1 MSGPGSACA
10 AVIFD
15 VDGVLVDSP
24 HEGAWRD
31 ALAEL
36 MSGPW
41 SVGGSMSVRDRS
53 SWTPEAFTSQVY
65 RDVASGRSRHDGAR
79 ALLEYFRVPDA
90 EERVPEYAAR
100 KQQLLVRLIDERRFA
115 AYPDGVRLVMAVRAA
130 GVPVVAASSSK
141 NAGRLL
147 AALPVDDGRSLREV
161 FDADVSGCP
170 VERGKPAPDLF
181 LMAAAA
187 VGAQPEGCVVVEDA
201 SAGVRAAKA
210 GGMAAVGV
218 ARADDSADLDRA
230 GADLV
235 VVSLDEVDVDA
246 LVSGRPVRRR

>member
-1 MSGPGSACA
+1 MSGGAA
-10 AVIFD
+10 RFEAVIFD

-24 HEGAWRD
+24 HEQAWRES
-31 ALAEL
+31 LAEL
-36 MSGPW
+36 MTGVW
-41 SVGGSMSVRDRS
+41 ARGGAGSVRARS
-53 SWTPEAFTSQVY
+53 SWTPDAFTSRVY
-65 RDVASGRSRHDGAR
+65 RQVASGRPRLDGAR
-79 ALLEYFRVPDA
+79 AVLEYFTVPDA
-90 EERVPEYAAR
+90 ERRAVEFAER
-100 KQQLLVRLIDERRFA
+100 KQALLLRLIDERRFA
-115 AYPDGVRLVMAVRAA
+115 AYPDGVGFVLAVRAA
-130 GVPVVAASSSK
+130 GIPVVAASSSK

-161 FDADVSGCP
+161 FDADVSGFP

-181 LMAAAA
+181 LVAAAA

-218 ARADDSADLDRA
+218 ARSDNSTDLDRA